1 MEGIRE
7 AFRIKL
13 YREYLQFKESMLLK
27 DRLDLY
33 GCCYRID
40 VYRNLYEI
48 VSGLAARMPAHM
60 LEAMYGKDGIL
71 DWLFE
76 SWTKADDSCHKEL
89 EEHVERE
96 VLGSGLSGKEGGMDA
111 GDEDCEAAESGGD

>member
-7 AFRIKL
+7 ALQIKL

-27 DRLDLY
+27 DRMDLY

-48 VSGLAARMPAHM
+48 MSGLVGRMPPHI
-60 LEAMYGKDGIL
+60 LEEMYGKAGIL

-76 SWTKADDSCHKEL
+76 SWTKVDDNCYKEL

-96 VLGSGLSGKEGGMDA
+96 VLGLGLHGKEGGMDA
-111 GDEDCEAAESGGD
+111 GDKDCETAESGGD